1 MIRRSAAVLVAA
13 LCLTGCVSP
22 ENPPTVAPTT
32 RTAQAD
38 AIRAI
43 VTNVMASEHLESAL
57 VRVTIDG
64 KEVISEAFGESMTGV
79 PATTDM
85 HFRNGAVAIS
95 YVSTLLLIL
104 AEENRVGLDDLLS
117 DYLPDIAHADRVTL
131 RQLAQMTSGYH
142 DYVLGNDAFGDELY
156 ENPFRQWKPEE
167 LLQFAVTKPL
177 QYEPG
182 TNWSYAH
189 TNYVLLGLALERA
202 TGEPM
207 PKLLSEKVL
216 DPLGLRN
223 TANSFT
229 PAIPEPALHAFT
241 AERRAALDIPAT
253 VPFLEDST
261 YWNPSWTIT
270 HGAIQTTTIED
281 LATSSAGIGSG
292 ELLSADSYRIF
303 ASKDLRGRTHSAP
316 GCPTCAPQTEH
327 YTYGLGIVLS
337 GDWLLQNPMFFGYAA
352 VGAYLPQR
360 RISIAT
366 AATFNEQAFDPEG
379 NYSNAADT
387 LFRKIGAAVAPE
399 HAPPTQPTR

>member
-38 AIRAI
+38 DIRAI

-79 PATTDM
+79 PASTDM

-104 AEENRVGLDDLLS
+104 AEENRVGLDDPLS

-156 ENPFRQWKPEE
+156 ENPFRQWTPEE

-253 VPFLEDST
+253 VPFWRIPPT
-261 YWNPSWTIT
+261 GIRRGPSHTARSRPRPSKT
-270 HGAIQTTTIED
+270 SRPRRPASDRANSFRPT
-281 LATSSAGIGSG
+281 ATESS
-292 ELLSADSYRIF
+292 R
-303 ASKDLRGRTHSAP
+303 
-316 GCPTCAPQTEH
+316 
-327 YTYGLGIVLS
+327 
-337 GDWLLQNPMFFGYAA
+337 
-352 VGAYLPQR
+352 R
-360 RISIAT
+360 RICVAGLT
-366 AATFNEQAFDPEG
+366 ARPDARP
-379 NYSNAADT
+379 
-387 LFRKIGAAVAPE
+387 APRR
-399 HAPPTQPTR
+399 PSSTRTAWASCSPVTGCCRTRCSSGMPQ